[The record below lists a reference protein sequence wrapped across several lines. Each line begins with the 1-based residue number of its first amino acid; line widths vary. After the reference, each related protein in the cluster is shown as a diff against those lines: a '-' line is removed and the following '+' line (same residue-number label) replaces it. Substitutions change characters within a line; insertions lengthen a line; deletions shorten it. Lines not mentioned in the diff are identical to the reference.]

1 MIILRKIFLGHA
13 SVEFMVSVKFKLNF
27 NRVKFKQVTIFAKK
41 AFHGRWS
48 TGSKI
53 GFWLLVKVLK

>member
-1 MIILRKIFLGHA
+1 
-13 SVEFMVSVKFKLNF
+13 MVSVNFKLNFYRVKFKLL
-27 NRVKFKQVTIFAKK
+27 TIFAKK
-41 AFHGRWS
+41 TFHGRWS